1 MASNRASALLI
12 ALALS
17 IPAGILIL
25 AEDAGANSG
34 VIFSDDFDTAD
45 SLNFRP
51 VWTYYGSPNDWND
64 TDFLFTGTDYWAK
77 SDYNFYSSSDAHR
90 SAWCAGIGAFSENGT
105 WNRDAHCYDQNM
117 SAYLRLKLND
127 PSIGFSGYESANM
140 TFFYWADTDTLND
153 SLAVNC
159 INASGVLTKLWNQ
172 SSNYSNGWQKVTVDL
187 PMDSIFLEFNFTSD
201 NRTMNGPKEGVY
213 IDDVSISATDTQLPS
228 SAVGALSAYYCDPV
242 INVTYNASDL
252 GGAGEKISVELW
264 YEKDTSG
271 NHLKF
276 VTPGNP
282 SGRWSNSP
290 IPFNSSITGGDGHYE
305 FYTIAVDTF
314 ENTEASPSK
323 YSNTTIDTAPP
334 WGAMICYGTKGANGW
349 YISNVTV
356 TLYVNKDLSGI
367 ANISY
372 MIIGGPQKE
381 FIWQDYNNS
390 GVKLYLDGTHSV
402 SFNMTDNATNHKIR
416 NNSVLI
422 DKSVPSAEA
431 RTAGIQGKN
440 GWYISALKVSLIG
453 TDDISGISSI
463 NYTVDSG
470 DMKNYEDNFTIS
482 KSGFTNI
489 TYFSVDNAGN
499 SGKNVAKT
507 LSFKIDPGLPTS
519 SMLGDRTAFTESDV
533 SLAWQGSDNESGID
547 HFEISF
553 DGATFSAVGN
563 DTSVTKTL
571 ADGQHTFRVRAVDIA
586 GNVGTETSNKFTI
599 DTNVL
604 SPGGPMGP
612 WLDIAIIIP
621 IVAVALYLFLR
632 LRKKPSSPASSKP
645 VDE

>member
-17 IPAGILIL
+17 IPAGILML
-25 AEDAGANSG
+25 ADDAGANSG
-34 VIFSDDFDTAD
+34 VIFSDNFDTI
-45 SLNFRP
+45 SLPDFKA
-51 VWTYYGSPNDWND
+51 VWTYGGSPNDWND
-64 TDFLFTGTDYWAK
+64 DNGTDFWAK
-77 SDYNFYSSSDAHR
+77 SNYFSHGGSYR
-90 SAWCAGIGAFSENGT
+90 SAWCAGIGYS
-105 WNRDAHCYDQNM
+105 WNSQLNTITRSYDQNM

-127 PSIGFSGYESANM
+127 PSIGFSGYGSANVS
-140 TFFYWADTDTLND
+140 FFYWADTDTLND

-159 INASGVLTKLWNQ
+159 INAGGVLTKLWNQ
-172 SSNYSNGWQKVTVDL
+172 SSNYSSGWLKVTVGL
-187 PMDSIFLEFNFTSD
+187 PMDSVFLEFNFTSD

-228 SAVGALSAYYCDPV
+228 SAVGALSTHYCTPIV
-242 INVTYNASDL
+242 NVTYNASDL
-252 GGAGEKISVELW
+252 GGAGVAHVELW
-264 YEKDTSG
+264 YEKDASG

-282 SGRWSNSP
+282 LGRWVSSP
-290 IPFNSSITGGDGHYE
+290 IPFNSGLTGGDGHYE

-314 ENTEASPSK
+314 NNTEAAPSR

-334 WGAMICYGTKGANGW
+334 WGAMICYGTKGVNGW
-349 YISNVTV
+349 YISNVTA
-356 TLYVNKDLSGI
+356 TLYMNKDLSGI

-381 FIWQDYNNS
+381 LIWQDYNNS
-390 GVKLYLDGTHSV
+390 GVKLYLDGNHSV
-402 SFNMTDNATNHKIR
+402 WFNMTDNATNHAIR
-416 NNSVLI
+416 KNNVLI
-422 DKSVPSAEA
+422 DKSIPSAEA
-431 RTAGIQGKN
+431 RTSGTQGKN
-440 GWYISALKVSLIG
+440 GWHISFMKVSLTG
-453 TDDISGISSI
+453 TDNISGISSI

-470 DMKNYEDNFTIS
+470 IMKTYEDNFTIS

-507 LSFKIDPGLPTS
+507 LSFKIDSVLPNS
-519 SMLGDRTAFTESDV
+519 SMIGARTAFTESDV
-533 SLAWQGSDNESGID
+533 SLAWQGNDNESGID

-553 DGATFSAVGN
+553 DGAAFSAVGN

-586 GNVGTETSNKFTI
+586 GNVGTETSNEFTV

-632 LRKKPSSPASSKP
+632 LRKKPLSPVSKKP